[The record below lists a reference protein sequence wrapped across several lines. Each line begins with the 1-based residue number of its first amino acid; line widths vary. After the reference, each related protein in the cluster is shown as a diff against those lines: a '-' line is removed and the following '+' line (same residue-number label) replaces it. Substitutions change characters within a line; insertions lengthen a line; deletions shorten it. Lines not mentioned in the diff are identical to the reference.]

1 MSYAG
6 ARIGN
11 RAGELAL
18 DVPRPPW
25 SARSVE
31 EAANGAEAVELAA
44 ELRPDVALV
53 DVRMPVLDGLAAI
66 EKLLGIGV
74 GTVKTHVG
82 SILEKTECE
91 SRVPAALLAH
101 RAGLVS

>member
-1 MSYAG
+1 
-6 ARIGN
+6 
-11 RAGELAL
+11 
-18 DVPRPPW
+18 
-25 SARSVE
+25 
-31 EAANGAEAVELAA
+31 
-44 ELRPDVALV
+44 
-53 DVRMPVLDGLAAI
+53 MPVLDGLAAI